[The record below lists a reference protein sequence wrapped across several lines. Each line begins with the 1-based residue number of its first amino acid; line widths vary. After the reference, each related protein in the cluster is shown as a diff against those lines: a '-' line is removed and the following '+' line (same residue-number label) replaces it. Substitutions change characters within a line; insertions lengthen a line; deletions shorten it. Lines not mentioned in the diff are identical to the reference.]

1 MSPPPAS
8 HRPDTTP
15 RRKKRPRPLPHVN
28 ARNLAIEK
36 KRREQ
41 MNDNFVD
48 LAHLV
53 PSLAHTQRLTK
64 VHIVRETIAHLREQQ
79 ALCAAAAHEIL
90 GLRSDLE
97 HLRRPEA
104 PAAAAA
110 ASPTVARLLAVSRL
124 RSGDGTATLRDAHEG
139 PEPKGG
145 STASDGSWD
154 GEGARQQ
161 VSVPW
166 EAGHENE
173 VSAQDAQSLWDT
185 GYDFTGI
192 FESGQEP
199 LLWPLV
205 PEVLA
210 SSSNLLG
217 ANGVPTPPRHSF
229 DLDVMTNL
237 VYPTTFLPEDTLY
250 NASSNGSHLGDAWSG
265 LGLG

>member
-64 VHIVRETIAHLREQQ
+64 VHIVRETIAHLRNHQ
-79 ALCAAAAHEIL
+79 ALCAATAHEIL
-90 GLRSDLE
+90 GLRADLE
-97 HLRRPEA
+97 RLRRPG
-104 PAAAAA
+104 AAALA

-145 STASDGSWD
+145 STALDGSGD
-154 GEGARQQ
+154 GDGARQQ
-161 VSVPW
+161 VSVLW
-166 EAGHENE
+166 EAGHGNE

-199 LLWPLV
+199 LLWPLA
-205 PEVLA
+205 PDASA

-237 VYPTTFLPEDTLY
+237 VYPTTFLPEDMIY
-250 NASSNGSHLGDAWSG
+250 NASLKDSHLGDAWSG